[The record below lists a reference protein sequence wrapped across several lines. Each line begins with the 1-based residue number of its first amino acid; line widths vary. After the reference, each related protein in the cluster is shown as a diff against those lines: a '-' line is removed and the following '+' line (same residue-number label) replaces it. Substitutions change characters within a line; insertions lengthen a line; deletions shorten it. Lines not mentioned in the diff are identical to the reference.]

1 MDTKEEEV
9 EIKKLCVL
17 GAGLMGNGIAQICAQ
32 AGYEVFMRDIEQ
44 RFIDGGMNTIR
55 KNLNRDAEKGKITKD
70 QMDAILGRI
79 RPTLDLQEA
88 AGGVDIVVEV
98 VIEVMEIKKKVYQEL
113 EEIVPKHCLFFT
125 NTSGLSITEMAAIT
139 RRPDRFIGTH
149 FFNPVPVMRLLEVIR
164 GHQTSEETLQIAKAW
179 GKKIGKEVVVVKEA
193 PAFVVNR
200 ILCSM
205 INEAFFVLDESLAE
219 AEDIDKAMM
228 LGCNHPIG
236 PLALADL
243 IGLDTQLRITEGMQR
258 ELGDKYRP
266 SPLLKKIVRAGFLG
280 RKTGRGVYDY
290 SKK

>member
-1 MDTKEEEV
+1 V

-55 KNLNRDAEKGKITKD
+55 KNLNRDVEKGKITKD
-70 QMDAILGRI
+70 QMDSILGRI
-79 RPTLDLQEA
+79 KPTLDLQEA
-88 AGGVDIVVEV
+88 AGKADIVVEV
-98 VIEVMEIKKKVYQEL
+98 VIEIMEVKKKVYQEL

-149 FFNPVPVMRLLEVIR
+149 FFNPVPVMRLLEIIR

-205 INEAFFVLDESLAE
+205 INEAFFVLDEGLAA

-243 IGLDTQLRITEGMQR
+243 IGLDTQLRITEGMHR

-266 SPLLKKIVRAGFLG
+266 AQYLRKLVRAGFLG